1 MRYKSLGQL
10 SFDSQHLGRLI
21 DVFLATHIASD
32 TEGSVDRGARG
43 NGVGL
48 GEEDFMSVDEV
59 ARKVI
64 LASADPAVGNILPHG
79 LLS

>member
-1 MRYKSLGQL
+1 
-10 SFDSQHLGRLI
+10 
-21 DVFLATHIASD
+21 V
-32 TEGSVDRGARG
+32 RG

-59 ARKVI
+59 ARNVIDVI
-64 LASADPAVGNILPHG
+64 LAGDDPAVGNILPHG